1 MLSIAP
7 HISAVLDWLQLT
19 ELQPFIKNVQSQIE
33 KLEKI
38 STCTERVHAATSPS
52 IVDAIAAAN
61 LPTMSSDGSDN

>member
-1 MLSIAP
+1 MSP
-7 HISAVLDWLQLT
+7 TVGHQ
-19 ELQPFIKNVQSQIE
+19 

-38 STCTERVHAATSPS
+38 STYSERIHVATSPS